1 MSDRLDR
8 RFLFVTGK
16 GGVGKTT
23 VTAAIA
29 HALARQGR
37 KVLVAASAEGSSLAH
52 ALGIS
57 ALPVEIE
64 EVYPGLSV
72 VRITLERALLEYGR
86 LMLQGGKL
94 FDAVFNNQAL
104 QSFFRGVPGLSE
116 WAILGK
122 AWYHSTERAE
132 NGEWRFDTV
141 ILDAPA
147 TGHGVGM
154 LWVPR
159 IVVDMAPASLLKR
172 DAELALRMFQDP
184 VLTGVVIVAL
194 PEELP
199 TNESLELAAAIE
211 KDLKMPISM
220 LLVNQRTRAL
230 FSPAEA
236 EALIGLPSHQSTD
249 LERLLGVARI
259 RARTE
264 LSEASQVER
273 LRALNIPLIELPE
286 IQGSGSP
293 GEIARQLAGLLE
305 AAHARTEA
313 LGCR

>member
-1 MSDRLDR
+1 MSDQLDR

-52 ALGIS
+52 AFGIDTV
-57 ALPVEIE
+57 PVEIE
-64 EVYPGLSV
+64 EVSPGLSV

-86 LMLQGGKL
+86 LMLHGGKL

-132 NGEWRFDTV
+132 NGVWRFDTV

-159 IVVDMAPASLLKR
+159 VVADMAPASLLKR

-184 VLTGVVIVAL
+184 ELTGVVIVTL

-211 KDLKMPISM
+211 KDLKMPLSM
-220 LLVNQRTRAL
+220 VLVNQRTRAL
-230 FSPAEA
+230 FSAAEA
-236 EALIGLPSHQSTD
+236 EALIGLPSDQTTD
-249 LERLLGVARI
+249 LERLLGVARV

-264 LSEASQVER
+264 LSEAFQVER
-273 LRALNIPLIELPE
+273 LRALNIPLMELPE

-293 GEIARQLAGLLE
+293 GELARQLAGPIS
-305 AAHARTEA
+305 AKA
-313 LGCR
+313 G

>member
-1 MSDRLDR
+1 
-8 RFLFVTGK
+8 
-16 GGVGKTT
+16 

-37 KVLVAASAEGSSLAH
+37 KVLVAASAEGGSLAH

-64 EVYPGLSV
+64 EVSPGLSV

-86 LMLQGGKL
+86 LMLHGGKL

-122 AWYHSTERAE
+122 AWYHSTEQAE

-184 VLTGVVIVAL
+184 ELTGVVIVTL

-211 KDLKMPISM
+211 KDLKMPLSM
-220 LLVNQRTRAL
+220 VLVNQRTRAL

-236 EALIGLPSHQSTD
+236 EASIGLPSDQTTD
-249 LERLLGVARI
+249 LERLLGVARV

-264 LSEASQVER
+264 LSEAFQVER
-273 LRALNIPLIELPE
+273 LKALNIPLMELPE
-286 IQGSGSP
+286 IQGSRSP

-305 AAHARTEA
+305 AAQARTEA
-313 LGCR
+313 LWCP

>member
-37 KVLVAASAEGSSLAH
+37 KVLVAASAEGGSLAH

-64 EVYPGLSV
+64 EVSPGLSV

-86 LMLQGGKL
+86 LMLHGGKL

-122 AWYHSTERAE
+122 AWYHSTEQAE

-184 VLTGVVIVAL
+184 ELTGVVIVTL

-211 KDLKMPISM
+211 KDLKMPLSM
-220 LLVNQRTRAL
+220 VLVNQRTRAL

-236 EALIGLPSHQSTD
+236 EASIGLPSDQTTD
-249 LERLLGVARI
+249 LERLLGVARV

-264 LSEASQVER
+264 LSEAFQVER
-273 LRALNIPLIELPE
+273 LKALNIPLMELPE
-286 IQGSGSP
+286 IQGSRSP

-305 AAHARTEA
+305 AAQARTEA
-313 LGCR
+313 LWCP